1 VLAMPKGFKGLDRR
15 TRTTPNEV
23 ACSITTDRRD
33 DDVVEDSNLGQPL
46 AVSAREANFRP
57 RSNRGSRAHG
67 WMGATMRD
75 TQADVPSA

>member
-1 VLAMPKGFKGLDRR
+1 MPKGFKGLDRR
-15 TRTTPNEV
+15 THATPKEV
-23 ACSITTDRRD
+23 AYSITTDGRD

-57 RSNRGSRAHG
+57 RSDRGPRAQG